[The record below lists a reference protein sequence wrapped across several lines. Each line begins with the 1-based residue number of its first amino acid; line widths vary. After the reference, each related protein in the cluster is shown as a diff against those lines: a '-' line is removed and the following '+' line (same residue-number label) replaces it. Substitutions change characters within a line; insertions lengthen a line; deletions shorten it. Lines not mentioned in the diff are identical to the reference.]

1 MNSIDLTTIIN
12 IPYAL
17 RNRSN
22 NHAHHNRKESIP
34 QNELTPEIQP
44 KLAVIVKNIAEQ
56 IVGNP
61 ASILRTT
68 YTEDERKKDWQS
80 LIKKKVLTNTNEL
93 EPLDARSKPGHKLLD
108 HHMPHFYDVKN
119 YKGISVKSLI
129 TQTAME
135 KALYQNLQMHS
146 TPYASEL
153 RRMLT
158 MTGGLGNVTKYG
170 APTTKAIVQ
179 YFRATRVLDPC
190 TGWGG
195 RMLGTLA
202 AGTTTTYTGCEPDPN
217 TAKGLMDILN
227 DPAIPTETS
236 DRAEIYENPVEE
248 ALPTLQTLP
257 KFDLLLTSPP
267 YFNLEL
273 YTAGTQSTNTWKTWE
288 EWVAKWLKPTI
299 LGCLD
304 CLTIQGTSC
313 WSVKNFKTDKA
324 YPLADVVKQIHK
336 EAGWTLVKTIKMTG
350 SARPGTNRITSTTE
364 SFVATDGTTQQR
376 TVKKEARQSE
386 EETFCFQRATSM

>member
-1 MNSIDLTTIIN
+1 
-12 IPYAL
+12 
-17 RNRSN
+17 
-22 NHAHHNRKESIP
+22 
-34 QNELTPEIQP
+34 
-44 KLAVIVKNIAEQ
+44 
-56 IVGNP
+56 
-61 ASILRTT
+61 
-68 YTEDERKKDWQS
+68 
-80 LIKKKVLTNTNEL
+80 
-93 EPLDARSKPGHKLLD
+93 
-108 HHMPHFYDVKN
+108 
-119 YKGISVKSLI
+119 
-129 TQTAME
+129 ME

-158 MTGGLGNVTKYG
+158 MTGGLGHVTKYG
-170 APTTKAIVQ
+170 AATTKAIVQ

-227 DPAIPTETS
+227 DPSLPTEVS
-236 DRAEIYENPVEE
+236 DRAEIYENPVED
-248 ALPTLQTLP
+248 ALPEFQTLP
-257 KFDLLLTSPP
+257 KFDLVLTSPP

-273 YTAGTQSTNTWKTWE
+273 YTAGTQSTNTWNTWD

-299 LGCLD
+299 LGCLA
-304 CLTIQGTSC
+304 CLTVHGTSC
-313 WSVKNFKTDKA
+313 WSVKNFKTDKS

-350 SARPGTNRITSTTE
+350 SARPGTNRISSTTE
-364 SFVATDGTTQQR
+364 TFTADDGTTQQR
-376 TVKKEARQSE
+376 TVKKESRQSE

>member
-1 MNSIDLTTIIN
+1 MNSVDLTTIIN

-34 QNELTPEIQP
+34 QNELAPEIQP
-44 KLAVIVKNIAEQ
+44 QLAVIVKNIAEL

-119 YKGISVKSLI
+119 YKGVSVKSLI
-129 TQTAME
+129 TQSNME

-170 APTTKAIVQ
+170 AATTKAIVQ

-202 AGTTTTYTGCEPDPN
+202 VSPTTTYTGCEPDPN

-227 DPAIPTETS
+227 DPAIPTEVS
-236 DRAEIYENPVEE
+236 DRAEIYENPVED

-273 YTAGTQSTNTWKTWE
+273 YTAGTQSTNTWNTWE

-299 LGCLD
+299 LGCLG
-304 CLTIQGTSC
+304 CLTIHGTSC

-376 TVKKEARQSE
+376 TVKKESRQSE
-386 EETFCFQRATSM
+386 EETFCFKRT